1 MPLTY
6 AHLEGAE
13 QITLDGVF
21 HSVDK
26 PDAWYGSDGVVDS
39 WLATVL
45 KEVRLAAG
53 GPFPE
58 LFSARFANLFK

>member
-1 MPLTY
+1 MPLMS

-21 HSVDK
+21 HSVDT
-26 PDAWYGSDGVVDS
+26 PDAWYGSDGVVDR

-45 KEVRLAAG
+45 KEVRPAAEV
-53 GPFPE
+53 PFPE
-58 LFSARFANLFK
+58 LFSAPFANLFK